1 MEFLGASQAQGTS
14 DGVRAGSDNLM
25 GFPGLQF
32 EGLWGSCVSTSA
44 VVAISLRFISS
55 HPASVC
61 RAFQG
66 EKRQFRFPV
75 IPRDENEKPLFG
87 ESQSDRYSR
96 KPEEFGIQPSFI
108 GKQQTLRDRQN

>member
-1 MEFLGASQAQGTS
+1 MEFLDASQAQGIS

-32 EGLWGSCVSTSA
+32 EGLWGYCVSTSA

-66 EKRQFRFPV
+66 
-75 IPRDENEKPLFG
+75 
-87 ESQSDRYSR
+87 
-96 KPEEFGIQPSFI
+96 
-108 GKQQTLRDRQN
+108 GKKALSVPGDSK